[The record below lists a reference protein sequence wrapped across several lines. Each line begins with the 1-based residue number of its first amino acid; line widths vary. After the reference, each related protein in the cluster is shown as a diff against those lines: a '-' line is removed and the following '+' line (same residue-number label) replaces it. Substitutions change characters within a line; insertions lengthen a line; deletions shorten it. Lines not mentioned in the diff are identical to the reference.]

1 MERQIVIGHLFPE
14 LLNLYGD
21 LGNITTL
28 VKRCQ
33 WRGIEVTVKN
43 YTIGHTIPFNEL
55 DIILLG
61 GGSDREQRL
70 VCDYLRT
77 MKNEIKDYVENNGV
91 FLAICG
97 GYQLLGSYYKTKNT
111 EIPGLEILDLYT
123 EQDDERLIGNV
134 LIQSTFGKC
143 DYKVVGFE
151 NHSGRTYHDYEHFG
165 NVVFGHGNNDEDH
178 KEGLLYKNVLGTYL
192 HGPLLPKNPE
202 VADALIEKALDR
214 KYGESYLEPL
224 ENRFEKKARAIMI
237 ARLEKGE
244 L

>member
-1 MERQIVIGHLFPE
+1 MERRIVIGHLFPE

-33 WRGIEVTVKN
+33 WRGIEVEVYN
-43 YTIGHTIPFNEL
+43 YTIGHEIPFDDL

-77 MKNEIKDYVENNGV
+77 MANDIKDYIENNGV

-97 GYQLLGSYYKTKNT
+97 GYQLLGSYFKTKNNK
-111 EIPGLEILDLYT
+111 IPGLDILDLYT
-123 EQDDERLIGNV
+123 EQDEERLIGNV
-134 LIQSTFGKC
+134 LIESTFTEASF
-143 DYKVVGFE
+143 KVVGFE
-151 NHSGRTYHDYEHFG
+151 NHSGRTYHNYTPFG
-165 NVVFGHGNNDEDH
+165 TIISGHGNNDKDG

-192 HGPLLPKNPE
+192 HGPLLPKNPT
-202 VADALIEKALDR
+202 VADELIKRALEK
-214 KYGESYLEPL
+214 KYGDSQLEPL
-224 ENRFEKKARAIMI
+224 NDTFEKKAKAVML

-244 L
+244 S

>member
-1 MERQIVIGHLFPE
+1 MERQIIIGHLFYE

-33 WRGIEVTVKN
+33 WRGIKVIVNN
-43 YTIGHTIPFNEL
+43 YTIGDPIPFNEL

-61 GGSDREQRL
+61 GGSDREQHL

-77 MKNEIKDYVENNGV
+77 MTTEIKNYIENNGV

-97 GYQLLGSYYKTKNT
+97 GYQLLGNYYKTKNA

-123 EQDDERLIGNV
+123 KQDDKRLIGNV
-134 LIQSTFGKC
+134 LIQSTFGK
-143 DYKVVGFE
+143 DSYKIVGFE
-151 NHSGRTYHDYEHFG
+151 NHSGRTYHDYKPFG
-165 NVVFGHGNNDEDH
+165 NVLFGYGNNNKDN

-202 VADALIEKALDR
+202 VADILIKKALDR
-214 KYGESYLEPL
+214 KYGESYIEPL
-224 ENRFEKKARAIMI
+224 ENYFEKKAKAIMI
-237 ARLEKGE
+237 TRFERRKF
-244 L
+244 

>member
-28 VKRCQ
+28 VKRCE
-33 WRGIEVTVKN
+33 WRGIEVTVEN
-43 YTIGHTIPFNEL
+43 YTIGHAIPFSEL
-55 DIILLG
+55 DIILIG

-77 MKNEIKDYVENNGV
+77 MKDEIKDYIDNNGV
-91 FLAICG
+91 LLAICG
-97 GYQLLGSYYKTKNT
+97 GYQLLGSYYKTKNA
-111 EIPGLEILDLYT
+111 EIPGLDILNLYT

-134 LIQSTFGKC
+134 LIESTYGNGGF
-143 DYKVVGFE
+143 KVVGFE
-151 NHSGRTYHDYEHFG
+151 NHSGRTYHDYEPFG
-165 NVVFGHGNNDEDH
+165 TVIFGHGNNNEDQ
-178 KEGLLYKNVLGTYL
+178 KEGLVYKNILGTYL

-202 VADALIEKALDR
+202 VADTLIKRALDR
-214 KYGESYLEPL
+214 KYGESHLEPL
-224 ENRFEKKARAIMI
+224 EDRFEKKAKAVMI

-244 L
+244 I